1 MKNKNIFTKIFIK
14 NIPLFF
20 IEILSAYIATKV
32 LVLGNTKISQAIDAL
47 FNNTI
52 SEYINK
58 QFWMYVAVLVAAGF
72 IFTYIQT
79 YATKVFAVNMQTDF
93 RREAGKKLPELQFKY
108 FDSHLSARVLNNFID
123 DVAKISEYYSELLPD
138 IVKTII
144 TSVTIFITLI
154 KVDRVT
160 ALLLLVIIP
169 VMAVITSFTG
179 NMVSKLTRKH
189 TEYNDEVNELAYDAI
204 NGISVVK
211 SFNLENYFKNKIKN
225 TLKTILKFE
234 YRRNAISSIGWATGS
249 LVSTAPYIILS
260 IFALH
265 RVLSGNL
272 TVGGMTYFI
281 LFMDRL
287 LQPLGNLP
295 YMIIDAKIDLV
306 SKNRLKE
313 LMNYPVETNMEN
325 SEDNTGDFSKKSD
338 STGKNS
344 NIVNADKIGKNNN
357 AAVVFKDVTFSYVK
371 GNNVLKNF
379 NVNIEAG
386 KNVAFVGSSG
396 GGKSTIF
403 KLICGLYEVN
413 GGTVEIFGKRIGE
426 ESIDLIRKD
435 IALVS
440 QDTYLFPE
448 TIAWNVA
455 CGDESVS
462 MERIIECC
470 KKARIHDDIMKMPQG
485 YNTDAGE
492 RGNMLSGG
500 QKQRIAIA
508 RALLK
513 DARLI
518 LFDEP
523 TASVDIENEEKIK
536 QAIEEIKENHT
547 IITIA
552 HRLNTIENADC
563 IYVVDN
569 GVIAESG
576 THDELIAGNGI
587 YKRLYD
593 TKEEVSHE

>member
-1 MKNKNIFTKIFIK
+1 MEKNASILVVDDDKEIADLVEIYLVNDGYQVLKASDGEQCLQTLKEHPEVRMLILDIMMPGIDGLEVCREIRKTS
-14 NIPLFF
+14 NIPIL
-20 IEILSAYIATKV
+20 ILSAKAEDMDKIVGFGTGADDYLTKPFHPLELLARV
-32 LVLGNTKISQAIDAL
+32 KSQMKRYTTIQLGEEQQPASKDEIEIQDLT
-47 FNNTI
+47 
-52 SEYINK
+52 INK
-58 QFWMYVAVLVAAGF
+58 AA
-72 IFTYIQT
+72 
-79 YATKVFAVNMQTDF
+79 
-93 RREAGKKLPELQFKY
+93 
-108 FDSHLSARVLNNFID
+108 H
-123 DVAKISEYYSELLPD
+123 
-138 IVKTII
+138 
-144 TSVTIFITLI
+144 
-154 KVDRVT
+154 
-160 ALLLLVIIP
+160 
-169 VMAVITSFTG
+169 
-179 NMVSKLTRKH
+179 
-189 TEYNDEVNELAYDAI
+189 
-204 NGISVVK
+204 VVK
-211 SFNLENYFKNKIKN
+211 KN
-225 TLKTILKFE
+225 
-234 YRRNAISSIGWATGS
+234 G
-249 LVSTAPYIILS
+249 
-260 IFALH
+260 
-265 RVLSGNL
+265 
-272 TVGGMTYFI
+272 
-281 LFMDRL
+281 
-287 LQPLGNLP
+287 
-295 YMIIDAKIDLV
+295 
-306 SKNRLKE
+306 KE
-313 LMNYPVETNMEN
+313 
-325 SEDNTGDFSKKSD
+325 
-338 STGKNS
+338 
-344 NIVNADKIGKNNN
+344 
-357 AAVVFKDVTFSYVK
+357 
-371 GNNVLKNF
+371 NNVLKNF

-426 ESIDLIRKD
+426 ENIDLIRKD

-593 TKEEVSHE
+593 TKDEVSYE

>member
-20 IEILSAYIATKV
+20 IEILSAYI
-32 LVLGNTKISQAIDAL
+32 
-47 FNNTI
+47 
-52 SEYINK
+52 
-58 QFWMYVAVLVAAGF
+58 
-72 IFTYIQT
+72 
-79 YATKVFAVNMQTDF
+79 ATKVFAVNMQTDF

-225 TLKTILKFE
+225 TLKIILKFE

-338 STGKNS
+338 NT
-344 NIVNADKIGKNNN
+344 GKNNN
-357 AAVVFKDVTFSYVK
+357 VAVVFKDVTFSYVK

-426 ESIDLIRKD
+426 ENIDLIRKD

-470 KKARIHDDIMKMPQG
+470 KKARIHDDIMKMHQG

-563 IYVVDN
+563 IYLVDN

-593 TKEEVSHE
+593 TKDEVSYE